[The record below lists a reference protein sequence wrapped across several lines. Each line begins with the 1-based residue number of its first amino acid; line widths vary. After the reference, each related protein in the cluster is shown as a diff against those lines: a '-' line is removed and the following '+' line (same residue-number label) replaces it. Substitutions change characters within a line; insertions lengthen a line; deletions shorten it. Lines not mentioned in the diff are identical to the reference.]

1 MGLKTEKIEEFNSKY
16 SNKLNKYNLIKYLD
30 FYTKYGHINKN
41 LNSLYNKYNIKYSDC
56 SKTETHVSFG
66 LMTADELVFAGGLP
80 LKKTQNIWYNLN
92 GSNQSYRTLWWSMSP
107 AVFDGVETHI
117 YLVNGQTFEFGRQST
132 NLEAHIRPVIS
143 LDSCVNFLSG
153 DGSPDAPYVI
163 DPDSCS

>member
-1 MGLKTEKIEEFNSKY
+1 MQVNNPITFSSYGMFEE
-16 SNKLNKYNLIKYLD
+16 
-30 FYTKYGHINKN
+30 
-41 LNSLYNKYNIKYSDC
+41 NKYNIKYSDC